1 VTHRQEVG
9 NRIAQA
15 RREKGVRER
24 RDVLRADLAE
34 AVGVDPSTI
43 TAWEKGLK
51 SPREEVLAKLAAYLG
66 VTPEFLRYGIRA
78 PRVELT
84 DEEIA
89 AAMARSA
96 ARRKA
101 QGLPPIVADETIEGP
116 DVVDDPPPPKQAA
129 AAGRKRPKRPRDAR

>member
-1 VTHRQEVG
+1 MSKAVG
-9 NRIAQA
+9 DRIAQA
-15 RREKGVRER
+15 RREMAVRER
-24 RDVLRADLAE
+24 RDIRPVDVAR
-34 AVGVDPSTI
+34 AVGVSG
-43 TAWEKGLK
+43 AAVSEWEAGKAV
-51 SPREEVLAKLAAYLG
+51 PRDELMRKLADYLG

-101 QGLPPIVADETIEGP
+101 AGLPPIVADETIEGP

>member
-1 VTHRQEVG
+1 MSKAVG
-9 NRIAQA
+9 DRIAQA
-15 RREKGVRER
+15 RREMAVRAR
-24 RDVLRADLAE
+24 RDIRPVDVAR
-34 AVGVDPSTI
+34 AVGVSG
-43 TAWEKGLK
+43 AAVSEWEAGKAV
-51 SPREEVLAKLAAYLG
+51 PRDELMRKLAAYLG

-101 QGLPPIVADETIEGP
+101 AGLPPIVADETIEGP